1 MANKPKPITGVYV
14 DIADFLWTTEE
25 VLFQGEQETCR
36 WLKNL
41 RACLATRDYSKSEY
55 GAKLLSMAEEFRDEV
70 RQRKAESRKNQQ
82 EQYQPTNQQEKI
94 NVNGNLKTSE
104 RESPVEPNRKP
115 DQVHRREVG
124 KNQEPKGDTREIP
137 GTSQETGNN
146 HAGPTNVIQLVQ
158 ATTAEPK
165 ADQKANDLEQ
175 VHERRQASGKRL
187 QVFGKTAMEMEYPD
201 AYLVWQAAPAM
212 ARSRSSTI
220 EFMKSWREQT
230 KNGGI
235 PPVSEVLASL
245 EKWKRSKK
253 WAENGGEYIEALHR
267 WVNRRQ
273 WENPPA
279 SAMEMANEQAAE
291 INRMFEG

>member
-25 VLFQGEQETCR
+25 VLFQGESETCR

-82 EQYQPTNQQEKI
+82 EQYHPTNQQERI
-94 NVNGNLKTSE
+94 NDNGNPKTNK

-124 KNQEPKGDTREIP
+124 KNTGLKANAGEIP
-137 GTSQETGNN
+137 ETSQGNG
-146 HAGPTNVIQLVQ
+146 AVYSGPPSQAVQ
-158 ATTAEPK
+158 VTPVESKEERQAK
-165 ADQKANDLEQ
+165 DLEQ
-175 VHERRQASGKRL
+175 VHERRQANGKRL